1 MLPVTYVLLD
11 ASGSHDALGSEEL
24 TFLWEEVEG
33 PVDTSFTSH
42 SKLLE
47 LSHLKQGNYKFK

>member
-1 MLPVTYVLLD
+1 MTSVLLD